1 MFRSLGEV
9 LQTLVA
15 QGVVDGLGEPGVD
28 APAQPLKGTGTNVVP
43 AKFFRETPPV
53 KEVHTN
59 RCMTTA
65 TTRARPRS
73 AVVIHLV
80 VDNSGRETH
89 EGGHRLPA
97 FRRNSWREQARE
109 TGLRVV
115 HSAALS
121 NTGVSMRSRNS

>member
-80 VDNSGRETH
+80 VDNGRSPAGRNNEAPAYRVSP
-89 EGGHRLPA
+89 EGR
-97 FRRNSWREQARE
+97 ARE
-109 TGLRVV
+109 LGWVV